1 MDPRVSFIT
10 LAVPDLDAARAFYVD
25 GLGWEAALEVAGDV
39 LMIKVGDKLVLSLW
53 AEAGFEGEVGPIR
66 RGDGHVPIT
75 LPTTCPR
82 ARRSTP
88 PSTRPA
94 RPGRRT
100 SANPR
105 SASGAATPA
114 TSPTRRA
121 SAGRSPQPRPH
132 RTGRAAVTTL
142 TAAQIQHEGLADWV
156 LVVRALEARYETN
169 GFATGLDLVAR
180 IGAAAEEADHH
191 PDVTLTWP
199 TVLVRL
205 WSHDSRGVTERD
217 IALARRISEI
227 AQDSASRRRRPGP
240 RTWSF
245 ALDTADIKATGPFW
259 AAVLGYD
266 WDEEHLEIVDPDGR
280 MPTTWFQ
287 QTDAHDEPRQ
297 RWHLDIHVD
306 PAVADQRIDA
316 ALAAGGVLV
325 SDEEAPSFTILADP
339 RATGSA
345 SAPGSPPRTR
355 SPDANIRDGDPA
367 CWDAGEIG

>member
-1 MDPRVSFIT
+1 M
-10 LAVPDLDAARAFYVD
+10 
-25 GLGWEAALEVAGDV
+25 
-39 LMIKVGDKLVLSLW
+39 
-53 AEAGFEGEVGPIR
+53 
-66 RGDGHVPIT
+66 
-75 LPTTCPR
+75 
-82 ARRSTP
+82 
-88 PSTRPA
+88 
-94 RPGRRT
+94 
-100 SANPR
+100 
-105 SASGAATPA
+105 
-114 TSPTRRA
+114 
-121 SAGRSPQPRPH
+121 
-132 RTGRAAVTTL
+132 TTL

-169 GFATGLDLVAR
+169 GFATGLELVAR

-217 IALARRISEI
+217 IALARRISDI
-227 AQDSASRRRRPGP
+227 AQELGVAATPA
-240 RTWSF
+240 RTQNLELC
-245 ALDTADIKATGPFW
+245 LDTADIKAAGPFW

-266 WDEEHLEIVDPDGR
+266 WDEENLEIVDPDGR

-339 RATGSA
+339 EGNRVCVCTWQSA
-345 SAPGSPPRTR
+345 AQTI
-355 SPDANIRDGDPA
+355 A
-367 CWDAGEIG
+367 

>member
-1 MDPRVSFIT
+1 M
-10 LAVPDLDAARAFYVD
+10 
-25 GLGWEAALEVAGDV
+25 
-39 LMIKVGDKLVLSLW
+39 
-53 AEAGFEGEVGPIR
+53 
-66 RGDGHVPIT
+66 
-75 LPTTCPR
+75 
-82 ARRSTP
+82 
-88 PSTRPA
+88 
-94 RPGRRT
+94 
-100 SANPR
+100 
-105 SASGAATPA
+105 
-114 TSPTRRA
+114 
-121 SAGRSPQPRPH
+121 
-132 RTGRAAVTTL
+132 TTL
-142 TAAQIQHEGLADWV
+142 TATQIQHEGLADWV

-180 IGAAAEEADHH
+180 IGAAAEEAGHH

-217 IALARRISEI
+217 IALARRISAI
-227 AQDSASRRRRPGP
+227 AQELGVAATPA
-240 RTWSF
+240 RTQNLELC
-245 ALDTADIKATGPFW
+245 LDTADIKAAGPFW

-339 RATGSA
+339 EGNRVCVCTWQSA
-345 SAPGSPPRTR
+345 AE
-355 SPDANIRDGDPA
+355 
-367 CWDAGEIG
+367 EIA

>member
-1 MDPRVSFIT
+1 VT
-10 LAVPDLDAARAFYVD
+10 
-25 GLGWEAALEVAGDV
+25 
-39 LMIKVGDKLVLSLW
+39 
-53 AEAGFEGEVGPIR
+53 
-66 RGDGHVPIT
+66 
-75 LPTTCPR
+75 
-82 ARRSTP
+82 
-88 PSTRPA
+88 
-94 RPGRRT
+94 
-100 SANPR
+100 
-105 SASGAATPA
+105 
-114 TSPTRRA
+114 
-121 SAGRSPQPRPH
+121 
-132 RTGRAAVTTL
+132 TTL

-169 GFATGLDLVAR
+169 GFATGLELVAR

-217 IALARRISEI
+217 IALARRISAI
-227 AQDSASRRRRPGP
+227 AQELGVVATPARTQNLELCLDS
-240 RTWSF
+240 
-245 ALDTADIKATGPFW
+245 ATGPFW

-287 QTDAHDEPRQ
+287 QTDAPSESTREPRQ

-325 SDEEAPSFTILADP
+325 SDEEAPSFTILADAEGN
-339 RATGSA
+339 RVCVCTWQSA
-345 SAPGSPPRTR
+345 AQTI
-355 SPDANIRDGDPA
+355 A
-367 CWDAGEIG
+367 

>member
-1 MDPRVSFIT
+1 
-10 LAVPDLDAARAFYVD
+10 
-25 GLGWEAALEVAGDV
+25 
-39 LMIKVGDKLVLSLW
+39 
-53 AEAGFEGEVGPIR
+53 
-66 RGDGHVPIT
+66 
-75 LPTTCPR
+75 
-82 ARRSTP
+82 
-88 PSTRPA
+88 
-94 RPGRRT
+94 
-100 SANPR
+100 
-105 SASGAATPA
+105 
-114 TSPTRRA
+114 
-121 SAGRSPQPRPH
+121 
-132 RTGRAAVTTL
+132 VTTL

-169 GFATGLDLVAR
+169 GFATGLELVAR

-217 IALARRISEI
+217 IALARRISDI
-227 AQDSASRRRRPGP
+227 AQELGVAATPA
-240 RTWSF
+240 RTQNLELC
-245 ALDTADIKATGPFW
+245 LDTADIKAAGPFW

-266 WDEEHLEIVDPDGR
+266 WDEENLEIVDPDGR

-287 QTDAHDEPRQ
+287 QTDEHGSTGEPRQ

-339 RATGSA
+339 EGNRVCVCTWQSA
-345 SAPGSPPRTR
+345 AE
-355 SPDANIRDGDPA
+355 
-367 CWDAGEIG
+367 EIA